1 MKSSSAETAAWSEAF
16 AAPELSR
23 RRQRT
28 YERKLR
34 RLQLLIP
41 VTGRTLDIAC
51 GHGDALQLLARR
63 GHSRLVGVD
72 LSPSDVAVPTPFDRL
87 VADGGRLPFGD
98 GSFERIM
105 CLHSLHH
112 FRSFAGIGRL
122 LAECRR
128 VLTDDGHLY
137 LLDHWGSIWLRGL
150 FRIFEWRC
158 SLYPAVARRFGQQL
172 REEHDAI
179 FWWLTEWRRLY
190 DELRTAG
197 FIIEH
202 QSRTAAFLHLRC
214 RPDE

>member
-1 MKSSSAETAAWSEAF
+1 MKSGSYETAAWSEAF
-16 AAPELSR
+16 AAPELVR

-34 RLQLLIP
+34 RLQLLVP

-51 GHGDALQLLARR
+51 GHGDALQVLARR
-63 GHSRLVGVD
+63 GHKRLVGVD
-72 LSPSDVAVPTPFDRL
+72 VSPSDSTHASCFDRL
-87 VADGGRLPFGD
+87 IADGGRLPFTD

-122 LAECRR
+122 LVECRR
-128 VLTDDGHLY
+128 VLTSGGHLY
-137 LLDHWGSIWLRGL
+137 LLDHWGSLWLRGL
-150 FRIFEWRC
+150 FRVLEWRC
-158 SLYPAVARRFGQQL
+158 PLYPAVAHRFGAQL

-179 FWWLTEWRRLY
+179 FWWLTEWRRLHE
-190 DELRTAG
+190 ELRTAG
-197 FIIEH
+197 FIVEH
-202 QSRTAAFLHLRC
+202 HTRTAAFLHLRC